1 MVNLRN
7 AETVETIIDKLIEM
21 QNEFKNIMA
30 NSTEKEKDQYLEK
43 ALQEVEKLNGKN
55 ATYRIWYMA
64 FCDMRDG
71 F

>member
-21 QNEFKNIMA
+21 QNGFKKIMA
-30 NSTEKEKDQYLEK
+30 NGTEKEKDQYLEK

-55 ATYRIWYMA
+55 ATYRIWHMA

>member
-21 QNEFKNIMA
+21 QNEFKKIMA

>member
-21 QNEFKNIMA
+21 QNEFKNVMA

>member
-21 QNEFKNIMA
+21 QNEFRNIMA

>member
-30 NSTEKEKDQYLEK
+30 NGTEKEKDQYLEK

>member
-43 ALQEVEKLNGKN
+43 ALQEVEKLNGRN
-55 ATYRIWYMA
+55 ATYKIWYMA

>member
-21 QNEFKNIMA
+21 QNEFKKVMT

>member
-21 QNEFKNIMA
+21 QNEFKKVMA

-64 FCDMRDG
+64 FCDIRDG

>member
-21 QNEFKNIMA
+21 QNEFKKIMA

-43 ALQEVEKLNGKN
+43 ALQEVEKLNSKK